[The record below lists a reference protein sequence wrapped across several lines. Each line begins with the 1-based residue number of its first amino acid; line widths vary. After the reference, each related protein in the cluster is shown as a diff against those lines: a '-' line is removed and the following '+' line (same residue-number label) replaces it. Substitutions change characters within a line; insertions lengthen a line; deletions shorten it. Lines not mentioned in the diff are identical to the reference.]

1 MHQSRG
7 GCRLNTKTRTLAVLA
22 AVWMS
27 SQVLAAD
34 QWTEKSI
41 AELRV
46 SLERGEVTSAQL
58 VEAYLKRIEEIDRG
72 GPALHAVLAI
82 NPKAMEQAQALDA
95 ERKKKK
101 LRGPLHGIPI
111 LLKDNIESLDPL
123 PTTAGS
129 LALRENI
136 TNRDA
141 PIVANLRASGAVI
154 LGKTNLSE
162 WANFRSTHST
172 SGWSGMGGLTRNP
185 HVLDRSACGSSSGSG
200 AAVAAGLAAG
210 AVGTETDGSIVCP
223 ASLNGIVGVK
233 PTLGLLSGE
242 RIVPISHS
250 QDTAGPM
257 TLTVTDAAI
266 MLTAMVGAK
275 PICLAAGCSKIDYAA
290 SLPEASLS
298 GKRVG
303 VLRYKADRS
312 PQLDPLYAQA
322 LDQLKGAGAVLV
334 EVDFGDTAPIDE
346 AEETVLYT
354 EFKTD
359 LNAYLAT
366 TPPSVKARDLSQLI
380 EFNRASPREL
390 AVFNQE
396 IFERADK
403 SPSLDDTKY
412 RTALATS
419 KRLAGPEGIS
429 RVLTKDHLDFLVA
442 ATTGPDWRIDLV
454 NGDQYTGSFSTLPA
468 VAGYP
473 HVTVPMGAVKN
484 LPIGLSFIG
493 EKWSEQ
499 KLLEAAFAY
508 EQRSRARIAPQFLET
523 VDTSGE
529 ATAPVH

>member
-1 MHQSRG
+1 M
-7 GCRLNTKTRTLAVLA
+7 NTNLRFCALLVTVLWLSGEATA
-22 AVWMS
+22 AE
-27 SQVLAAD
+27 D
-34 QWTEKSI
+34 WTQKSI
-41 AELRV
+41 AELRQA
-46 SLERGEVTSAQL
+46 LDHGEVSSAQL
-58 VEAYLKRIEEIDRG
+58 VEAYLKRIEQIDRS
-72 GPALHAVLAI
+72 GPALHSVLAI
-82 NPKAMEQAQALDA
+82 NPKAAEQASALDS
-95 ERKKKK
+95 ELKKKK

-129 LALRENI
+129 LALRDNI
-136 TNRDA
+136 TERDA
-141 PIVANLRASGAVI
+141 PIVANLRAAGAVI

-172 SGWSGMGGLTRNP
+172 SGWSGMGGLTKNP

-200 AAVAAGLAAG
+200 AAIAAGLAAG

-257 TLTVTDAAI
+257 TLSVTDAAI
-266 MLTAMVGAK
+266 MLTAMVGK
-275 PICLAAGCSKIDYAA
+275 TPICLNAGCRKVDYASSLPKA
-290 SLPEASLS
+290 SLA

-303 VLRYKADRS
+303 VLRYSANRS

-322 LDQLKGAGAVLV
+322 LEQLKSAGAVLV
-334 EVDFGDTAPIDE
+334 EVDLGDTSRIDE
-346 AEETVLYT
+346 AEETVLFT

-366 TPPSVKARDLSQLI
+366 TPASVKTRDLSQLI
-380 EFNRASPREL
+380 EFNRATPREL
-390 AVFNQE
+390 ALFGQD
-396 IFERADK
+396 IFERANG
-403 SPSLDDTKY
+403 SPSLDDAKY
-412 RTALATS
+412 RTALADS

-429 RVLTKDHLDFLVA
+429 RALTKDRLDFLVA
-442 ATTGPDWRIDLV
+442 PTTGPDWRIDLV

-473 HVTVPMGAVKN
+473 HVTVPMGVLN
-484 LPIGLSFIG
+484 HLPIGLSFIG
-493 EKWSEQ
+493 EKWTEQ
-499 KLLEAAFAY
+499 QLLEAAYAY
-508 EQRSRARIAPQFLET
+508 EQRSKARVTPQFLET
-523 VDTSGE
+523 VDVFGE
-529 ATAPVH
+529 ATAPLLRQ